1 VKRCAVAL
9 ALGALLLPG
18 AAASSPRLTV
28 FAASSL
34 ATVFPRVDRAPRYD
48 FDGSDRLYAQ
58 LDAGAP
64 ADVFAA
70 ASPKYAQ
77 LAFEKG
83 LVLKPVVFATNSL
96 VLIVPAANPAHIRK
110 PADLRRKGI
119 KLVIGAAGVPIGDY
133 TRKVLARMG
142 LGAALKNVVSE
153 ERDARSILAKVSLGE
168 ADAGFVYVTDARVAG
183 SRVHSLTLPAQAQP
197 TVKYEIAVV
206 KASANRAAAQ
216 AFVRRVLGA
225 AGQGQLRR
233 AGFGAP

>member
-9 ALGALLLPG
+9 ALGALFLPG

-34 ATVFPRVDRAPRYD
+34 ATVFPRVDKAPRYD

-58 LDAGAP
+58 LGAGAP

-77 LAFEKG
+77 LAFQKG
-83 LVLKPVVFATNSL
+83 LVLRPVVFATNSL

-133 TRKVLARMG
+133 TRKVL
-142 LGAALKNVVSE
+142 
-153 ERDARSILAKVSLGE
+153 GE

-183 SRVHSLTLPAQAQP
+183 SRVHSLTLPVQAQP